1 MSDLSTLDQS
11 FGLLPATMV
20 PPLADEVSY
29 VEPPASTDVQPHE
42 VSFRQLRGARD
53 IARIVHLRDEIALSA
68 ATRADAGF
76 GTREK
81 KETRSAWSAL
91 SCATVNT

>member
-1 MSDLSTLDQS
+1 MSDLSMLEQS

-20 PPLADEVSY
+20 PPLAEEFAL
-29 VEPPASTDVQPHE
+29 EPPVSNDVQPHE
-42 VSFRQLRGARD
+42 VSFRRLRGARE
-53 IARIVHLRDEIALSA
+53 ISRIVHLRNEIALSSA
-68 ATRADAGF
+68 ARADASF

-81 KETRSAWSAL
+81 KETRSASSAR